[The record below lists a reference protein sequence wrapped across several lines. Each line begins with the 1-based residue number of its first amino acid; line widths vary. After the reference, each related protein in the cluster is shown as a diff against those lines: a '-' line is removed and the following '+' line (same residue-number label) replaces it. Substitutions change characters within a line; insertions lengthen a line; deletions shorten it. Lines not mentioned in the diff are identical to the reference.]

1 MKGFSLKRLTLDAVL
16 AALALIIFILES
28 QIPNLAP
35 VPGMKLGLANIVTV
49 YAMFALGPLDTI
61 AILLVRIIL
70 GSVFAGSVTSFFFSL
85 TGGILCFLV
94 QLLLRKILNPKQI
107 FVAGIMGAIA
117 HNAGQMIVALI
128 AFQSVSV
135 LVYLPFLMV
144 SAVLTGAL
152 TGLSAQ
158 FLLPL
163 AEKARHAM
171 KKDGAGDQGR
181 GES

>member
-16 AALALIIFILES
+16 SAVALIIFVLES
-28 QIPNLAP
+28 RIPNLAP

-49 YAMFALGPLDTI
+49 WSMFALGPLDTL
-61 AILLVRIIL
+61 AVLLIRIIL

-85 TGGILCFLV
+85 AGGMLCYLV
-94 QLLLRKILNPKQI
+94 QLFLRKILNPKQI
-107 FVAGIMGAIA
+107 FVAGILGAVA
-117 HNAGQMIVALI
+117 HNIGQMIVALI

-135 LVYLPFLMV
+135 LVYLPFLLV

-152 TGLSAQ
+152 TGLTAQ

-163 AEKARHAM
+163 LEKACHAM
-171 KKDGAGDQGR
+171 KKDR
-181 GES
+181 RE

>member
-1 MKGFSLKRLTLDAVL
+1 MKKGFSLKRLTVDAVL

-28 QIPNLAP
+28 KIPNLAP

-49 YAMFALGPLDTI
+49 YAMFALGPVDTL

-85 TGGILCFLV
+85 AGGLLCYLV
-94 QLLLRKILNPKQI
+94 ELFLRKILTRKQI
-107 FVAGIMGAIA
+107 FVAGILGAVA
-117 HNAGQMIVALI
+117 HNIGQMLVAVI
-128 AFQSVSV
+128 AFQSVSI

-144 SAVLTGAL
+144 SAVITGTLTGFA
-152 TGLSAQ
+152 AQ

-171 KKDGAGDQGR
+171 EKGGT
-181 GES
+181 E

>member
-16 AALALIIFILES
+16 SAAALIIFVLES
-28 QIPNLAP
+28 RIPNLAP

-85 TGGILCFLV
+85 AGGMLCFLI
-94 QLLLRKILNPKQI
+94 QLLLRKILTRKQI
-107 FVAGIMGAIA
+107 FVAGIVGAVA
-117 HNAGQMIVALI
+117 HNIGQMIVAMI

-144 SAVLTGAL
+144 SAVLTGTL
-152 TGLSAQ
+152 TGFTAQ

-163 AEKARHAM
+163 LEKARHAM
-171 KKDGAGDQGR
+171 KKDR
-181 GES
+181 RE

>member
-1 MKGFSLKRLTLDAVL
+1 MKGFSLKRLTLDSVL
-16 AALALIIFILES
+16 AAVALIIFVLES
-28 QIPNLAP
+28 RIPNLAP

-49 YAMFALGPLDTI
+49 WSMFALGPLDTL

-85 TGGILCFLV
+85 SGGMLCYLV
-94 QLLLRKILNPKQI
+94 HLFLRKILSPKQI
-107 FVAGIMGAIA
+107 FVAGIVGAIA
-117 HNAGQMIVALI
+117 HNIGQMIVALI

-144 SAVLTGAL
+144 SAVVTGTL
-152 TGLSAQ
+152 TGLTAQ

-163 AEKARHAM
+163 VEKARQAM
-171 KKDGAGDQGR
+171 KKDRAG
-181 GES
+181 